1 MQYSAFPPID
11 GQPRNRAILQLW
23 AFGSSPEWEDQI
35 VKPALHLRL
44 SQQLALTPQLQ
55 QAIRLL
61 QLSSVELETELREAL
76 ESNPLLELSEPDEQD
91 GDGQVISPIEM
102 NGSGSAETAS
112 NGSDERGNDDRSSHE
127 THEDLPYDEPM
138 DLGLERSDYGGGP
151 MPEDVDGMESQ
162 DQETEDLRDH
172 LLWQLNLTPL
182 SPRDRA
188 IGATIIEAID
198 DDGYL
203 HEANEVLQGNLVDI
217 FHVDVD
223 EVEAMR
229 HRIQHFDPIGIAS
242 RNLSECLRV
251 QLDAFDQAVPGCATA
266 RALVSEHLETLARND
281 RARLCKV
288 LQTDSEDLDA
298 AIALIR
304 SLDPKP
310 GAQINP
316 GKTEFVAP
324 DAYAHKHGGRWIVS
338 LSPNCQPK
346 LAINQHYSGLI
357 ARARRDDANYLRG
370 QLQEARWLI
379 KSLQTRADTML
390 KVATAIVRAQSAFL
404 DFGAEAMRPL
414 VLRDIAEE
422 IGMHESTVS
431 RVTTRKYLHTPRGT
445 FEFKYFFSSG
455 VSTVDGGAA
464 SATAIQ
470 AMIRKLIGDEMH
482 ARPMS
487 DQALAAELNKRGIE
501 VARRTVAK
509 YREAL
514 NIPSSN
520 DRSRLG

>member
-1 MQYSAFPPID
+1 MKP
-11 GQPRNRAILQLW
+11 GLQ
-23 AFGSSPEWEDQI
+23 I
-35 VKPALHLRL
+35 RLH
-44 SQQLALTPQLQ
+44 QQLALTPQLQ

-61 QLSSVELETELREAL
+61 QLSSVELEMELRQAL
-76 ESNPLLELSEPDEQD
+76 ESNPLLELVEESDTAPGTD
-91 GDGQVISPIEM
+91 GDLDAAADVDDT
-102 NGSGSAETAS
+102 TATTS
-112 NGSDERGNDDRSSHE
+112 TDDFDEAQPLE
-127 THEDLPYDEPM
+127 
-138 DLGLERSDYGGGP
+138 LGLDRFDYGSP
-151 MPEDVDGMESQ
+151 PPEDPDGVEPQ
-162 DQETEDLRDH
+162 DQEPEDLRDH

-188 IGATIIEAID
+188 IGATLIEAID

-203 HEANEVLQGNLVDI
+203 HESNDVLQQILASVGH
-217 FHVDVD
+217 HVDLD
-223 EVEAMR
+223 EIEAMR

-242 RNLSECLRV
+242 RNLAECLRV
-251 QLDAFDQAVPGCATA
+251 QLDAFDPATPGLATA
-266 RALVSEHLETLARND
+266 RQLASEHLETLARND
-281 RARLCKV
+281 RARLCKQ
-288 LQTDSEDLDA
+288 LHTTAEDLEA

-316 GKTEFVAP
+316 AKAEFITP
-324 DAYAHKHGGRWIVS
+324 DAYAYKHNGRWLVA
-338 LSPNCQPK
+338 LSPSAQPK
-346 LAINQHYSGLI
+346 LAINQHYRALI
-357 ARARRDDANYLRG
+357 ARARRDDASYLRG
-370 QLQEARWLI
+370 RMQEARWLI
-379 KSLQTRADTML
+379 KNLQTRAETLL

-404 DFGAEAMRPL
+404 EFGPEAMRPL

-455 VSTVDGGAA
+455 VATVDGGAA

-470 AMIRKLIGDEMH
+470 AMIRKLIEEETP
-482 ARPMS
+482 RKPLS
-487 DQALAAELNKRGIE
+487 DQALALELQRRGIE

-514 NIPSSN
+514 HIPSSN
-520 DRSRLG
+520 ERSRLG

>member
-1 MQYSAFPPID
+1 M
-11 GQPRNRAILQLW
+11 
-23 AFGSSPEWEDQI
+23 
-35 VKPALHLRL
+35 KPALHLRI

-61 QLSSVELETELREAL
+61 QLSSVELELELREAL
-76 ESNPLLELSEPDEQD
+76 ESNPLLELAEPNGQESFEGTNEANGEEAPAASE
-91 GDGQVISPIEM
+91 
-102 NGSGSAETAS
+102 
-112 NGSDERGNDDRSSHE
+112 E
-127 THEDLPYDEPM
+127 THETREELAYEEPV
-138 DLGLERSDYGGGP
+138 DLGLDRFDYSSGP
-151 MPEDVDGMESQ
+151 PPEDAEGLEPQ
-162 DQETEDLRDH
+162 DQEPEDLRDH

-182 SPRDRA
+182 SERDRA

-203 HEANEVLQGNLVDI
+203 HETNEVLQANLAELH
-217 FHVDVD
+217 HVNFE

-229 HRIQHFDPIGIAS
+229 HRIQHFDPIGVAS

-251 QLDAFDQAVPGCATA
+251 QLDAFDASTPGWATA
-266 RALVSEHLETLARND
+266 RNLVCEHLEALARND
-281 RARLCKV
+281 RARLCKQM
-288 LQTDSEDLDA
+288 QTTPEDLDA

-310 GAQINP
+310 GAQVNP
-316 GKTEFVAP
+316 AKTEFVAP
-324 DAYAHKHGGRWIVS
+324 DAYAHKHNGRWIVS

-357 ARARRDDANYLRG
+357 ARARRDDASYLRG

-390 KVATAIVRAQSAFL
+390 KVATAIVRAQSGFL
-404 DFGAEAMRPL
+404 DFGPEAMRPL

-470 AMIRKLIGDEMH
+470 AMIRKLIDEE
-482 ARPMS
+482 APTRPLS
-487 DQALAAELNKRGIE
+487 DQALATELNKRGIE

>member
-1 MQYSAFPPID
+1 
-11 GQPRNRAILQLW
+11 
-23 AFGSSPEWEDQI
+23 

-76 ESNPLLELSEPDEQD
+76 ESNPLLELSESNGQD
-91 GDGQVISPIEM
+91 GETQSEGVMPTET
-102 NGSGSAETAS
+102 NGSANGSTETAA
-112 NGSDERGNDDRSSHE
+112 NGSDEATGENRE
-127 THEDLPYDEPM
+127 ELPYDEPM
-138 DLGLERSDYGGGP
+138 DLGLEHSDYGGGP
-151 MPEDVDGMESQ
+151 VPDDIDGMESQ

-172 LLWQLNLTPL
+172 LLWQLNLTHL

-203 HEANEVLQGNLVDI
+203 HESNEVLQTNLADI
-217 FHVDVD
+217 HHVGVD

-242 RNLSECLRV
+242 RSLSECLRV
-251 QLDAFDQAVPGCATA
+251 QLDAFDPATPSCATA
-266 RALVSEHLETLARND
+266 RALVNDHLEALARND
-281 RARLCKV
+281 RARLCR
-288 LQTDSEDLDA
+288 LLHTGPEDLDA

-316 GKTEFVAP
+316 GKTQFVAP
-324 DAYAHKHGGRWIVS
+324 DAYAHKHAGRWIVS

-390 KVATAIVRAQSAFL
+390 KVATAIVRAQSGFL

-470 AMIRKLIGDEMH
+470 AMIRKLIGDEVH
-482 ARPMS
+482 ARPLS

>member
-1 MQYSAFPPID
+1 VLR
-11 GQPRNRAILQLW
+11 GIL
-23 AFGSSPEWEDQI
+23 
-35 VKPALHLRL
+35 
-44 SQQLALTPQLQ
+44 
-55 QAIRLL
+55 
-61 QLSSVELETELREAL
+61 
-76 ESNPLLELSEPDEQD
+76 
-91 GDGQVISPIEM
+91 
-102 NGSGSAETAS
+102 AEIHTV
-112 NGSDERGNDDRSSHE
+112 N
-127 THEDLPYDEPM
+127 
-138 DLGLERSDYGGGP
+138 
-151 MPEDVDGMESQ
+151 
-162 DQETEDLRDH
+162 
-172 LLWQLNLTPL
+172 
-182 SPRDRA
+182 
-188 IGATIIEAID
+188 
-198 DDGYL
+198 
-203 HEANEVLQGNLVDI
+203 
-217 FHVDVD
+217 VD

-229 HRIQHFDPIGIAS
+229 HRIQHFDPIGVAS
-242 RNLSECLRV
+242 RSLSECLRV
-251 QLDAFDQAVPGCATA
+251 QLETFDPETPGRATA
-266 RALVSEHLETLARND
+266 LTLANDHLESLARND
-281 RARLCKV
+281 RAKLCKQ
-288 LQTDSEDLDA
+288 LHTTAEDLDT

-310 GAQINP
+310 GAAINP
-316 GKTEFVAP
+316 GKTEFAAP
-324 DAYAHKHGGRWIVS
+324 DAYAHKINGRWVVT

-357 ARARRDDANYLRG
+357 ARARRDDASYLRG

-379 KSLQTRADTML
+379 KSLQTRAETML

-404 DFGAEAMRPL
+404 DYGPEAMRPL
-414 VLRDIAEE
+414 VLRDIADE

-470 AMIRKLIGDEMH
+470 AMIRKLIGEETPH
-482 ARPMS
+482 KPLS
-487 DQALAAELNKRGIE
+487 DQALAAELNRRGIE

>member
-1 MQYSAFPPID
+1 M
-11 GQPRNRAILQLW
+11 
-23 AFGSSPEWEDQI
+23 
-35 VKPALHLRL
+35 KPALHLRL

-76 ESNPLLELSEPDEQD
+76 ESNPLLELAEPNDQD
-91 GDGQVISPIEM
+91 GDGENDGEMPIQI
-102 NGSGSAETAS
+102 NGSVNGSADAAAKETA
-112 NGSDERGNDDRSSHE
+112 GGNDDAPGESHE
-127 THEDLPYDEPM
+127 ELPYDEPM
-138 DLGLERSDYGGGP
+138 DMGLERSDYGGGP
-151 MPEDVDGMESQ
+151 VPDDVDGMESQ
-162 DQETEDLRDH
+162 DQEIEDLRDH
-172 LLWQLNLTPL
+172 LLWQLNLTHL

-203 HEANEVLQGNLVDI
+203 HESNEVLQANLVDI
-217 FHVDVD
+217 HHVEVD

-229 HRIQHFDPIGIAS
+229 HRVQHFDPIGIAS
-242 RNLSECLRV
+242 RCLSECLRV
-251 QLDAFDQAVPGCATA
+251 QLDAFDPATPGCVTA
-266 RALVSEHLETLARND
+266 RALVNEHLEALARND
-281 RARLCKV
+281 RARLCK
-288 LQTDSEDLDA
+288 LLHTDAEDLDA

-316 GKTEFVAP
+316 GKTQFVSP

-390 KVATAIVRAQSAFL
+390 KVATAIVRAQSGFL
-404 DFGAEAMRPL
+404 DFGAEAMRPM

-422 IGMHESTVS
+422 ISMHESTVS

-470 AMIRKLIGDEMH
+470 AMIRKLIGEEVH

>member
-1 MQYSAFPPID
+1 LEAL
-11 GQPRNRAILQLW
+11 N
-23 AFGSSPEWEDQI
+23 
-35 VKPALHLRL
+35 VKPGLHLRI

-61 QLSSVELETELREAL
+61 QLSSMELEIELREAL
-76 ESNPLLELSEPDEQD
+76 ESNPLLELTELNGQSQLTNGDATAANEPEAATDAPGAD
-91 GDGQVISPIEM
+91 
-102 NGSGSAETAS
+102 AEAPVREEL
-112 NGSDERGNDDRSSHE
+112 D
-127 THEDLPYDEPM
+127 YAEPM
-138 DLGLERSDYGGGP
+138 DFGLERFEYSGNSSGSD
-151 MPEDVDGMESQ
+151 DGEGFESQ
-162 DQETEDLRDH
+162 DQEPEDLRDH
-172 LLWQLNLTPL
+172 LLWQLNLSPL
-182 SPRDRA
+182 SGRDRA
-188 IGATIIEAID
+188 IGVTIIEAID

-203 HEANEVLQGNLVDI
+203 HESNETLQQNLASLY
-217 FHVDVD
+217 H
-223 EVEAMR
+223 VEADEIEAVR
-229 HRIQHFDPIGIAS
+229 HRIQRFDPIGVAS
-242 RNLSECLRV
+242 RGLSECLRV
-251 QLDAFDQAVPGCATA
+251 QLDALDGETPGLATA
-266 RALVSEHLETLARND
+266 RALASEHLEELARND
-281 RARLCKV
+281 RARLCRQ
-288 LQTDSEDLDA
+288 LHTEPADLDA

-310 GAQINP
+310 GAQVSP
-316 GKTEFVAP
+316 GNAEYVSP
-324 DAYAHKHGGRWIVS
+324 DAYAVKHNGRWTVS

-346 LAINQHYSGLI
+346 LAINQQYASLI
-357 ARARRDDANYLRG
+357 ARARRDDASYLRG

-379 KSLQTRADTML
+379 KSLETRADTML
-390 KVATAIVRAQSAFL
+390 KVANAIVRAQSGFL

-470 AMIRKLIGDEMH
+470 AMIKKLIGDETH
-482 ARPMS
+482 LKPMS
-487 DQALAAELNKRGIE
+487 DQALAIELNRRGIE

-514 NIPSSN
+514 HIPSSN
-520 DRSRLG
+520 ERSRLG

>member
-1 MQYSAFPPID
+1 M
-11 GQPRNRAILQLW
+11 
-23 AFGSSPEWEDQI
+23 
-35 VKPALHLRL
+35 KPALHLRL

-61 QLSSVELETELREAL
+61 QLSSIELEAELREAL
-76 ESNPLLELSEPDEQD
+76 ESNPLLELSETN
-91 GDGQVISPIEM
+91 GQEESETFEA
-102 NGSGSAETAS
+102 GSAEVPAAS
-112 NGSDERGNDDRSSHE
+112 DANSSENSANGEDHSSE
-127 THEDLPYDEPM
+127 VREELAYEEPM
-138 DLGLERSDYGGGP
+138 DMGLDRFEYGNGP
-151 MPEDVDGMESQ
+151 PPEDAEGMESQ
-162 DQETEDLRDH
+162 DQEPEDLRDH

-203 HEANEVLQGNLVDI
+203 HESSEVIRGILTELH
-217 FHVDVD
+217 HVNID

-229 HRIQHFDPIGIAS
+229 HRIQHFDPIGVAS
-242 RNLSECLRV
+242 RSLSECLCV
-251 QLDAFDQAVPGCATA
+251 QLDAFDPETPGLATA
-266 RALVSEHLETLARND
+266 RALANEHLEALARNE
-281 RARLCKV
+281 RARLCK
-288 LQTDSEDLDA
+288 LLHTSAEDLDA

-310 GAQINP
+310 GAQVNP
-316 GKTEFVAP
+316 AKTEFVAP
-324 DAYAHKHGGRWIVS
+324 DAYAHKHGGRWIVT

-346 LAINQHYSGLI
+346 LAINAHYSGLI
-357 ARARRDDANYLRG
+357 ARARRDDASYLRG

-379 KSLQTRADTML
+379 KSLQTRAETML

-470 AMIRKLIGDEMH
+470 AMIRKLIGDETP
-482 ARPMS
+482 AKPLS
-487 DQALAAELNKRGIE
+487 DQALAAELNRRGIE